1 MGGVRVGIVQ
11 RRNGEI
17 GVENLVNK
25 CRVLVQRWVTNRKR
39 GKSGFNEIG
48 MDVFRLIAVL
58 ENKILKK

>member
-25 CRVLVQRWVTNRKR
+25 CRVLDQRWVTNRKR
-39 GKSGFNEIG
+39 GNSGFNEIG